1 LVTAGFIAG
10 RSVSNAAQL
19 RDLAAA
25 ASRLFGWD
33 TKQPQTQINQLCI
46 STEQLQQIRALRGTG
61 RRSGTKH
68 RSYSKKGKQM
78 SVENV
83 TTALQVNTTTG
94 EGFSLFL
101 PEPRFVAFR
110 IVGNGS
116 VSAGAVTIE
125 LVD

>member
-46 STEQLQQIRALRGTG
+46 STEQLQQIRALREQADAQERSTAATQ
-61 RRSGTKH
+61 RR
-68 RSYSKKGKQM
+68 
-78 SVENV
+78 ENK
-83 TTALQVNTTTG
+83 
-94 EGFSLFL
+94 
-101 PEPRFVAFR
+101 
-110 IVGNGS
+110 
-116 VSAGAVTIE
+116 
-125 LVD
+125 